1 MTTGVKNRNGSNA
14 AKVRLRRIKIL
25 RQAQFWTIT
34 SERIARTQ
42 RKCRTNLGGIGAVIF
57 FIWLFHKE
65 EVSSLACHSRK
76 EFGCRISRQQQ
87 QLFGFWS
94 RRGGE
99 ERGGEDRSIGENRA
113 GDEGNDFFLVF
124 HFFIFLYLFC
134 NLRKHLCSDFLLLLF
149 LFHCHTF
156 FRGGTFYQQELSL
169 YLYRIC
175 CIKRTFFFGT
185 CGFLQNEYLNPIL
198 VRLILC
204 LCLCCSCRVLV
215 MYHRE
220 I

>member
-42 RKCRTNLGGIGAVIF
+42 RKCHTNLSRIGAVIF

-99 ERGGEDRSIGENRA
+99 VWGGEDRSIGENQA

-124 HFFIFLYLFC
+124 HFLYLFIYFVIYESIFAAIFC
-134 NLRKHLCSDFLLLLF
+134 CCYSCSIAI
-149 LFHCHTF
+149 H
-156 FRGGTFYQQELSL
+156 
-169 YLYRIC
+169 
-175 CIKRTFFFGT
+175 FFGVVHFT
-185 CGFLQNEYLNPIL
+185 NKSSLCICIEFAASKGGFFWHLWLLTKWIL
-198 VRLILC
+198 KPH
-204 LCLCCSCRVLV
+204 SCAAYTLFVFML
-215 MYHRE
+215 
-220 I
+220 